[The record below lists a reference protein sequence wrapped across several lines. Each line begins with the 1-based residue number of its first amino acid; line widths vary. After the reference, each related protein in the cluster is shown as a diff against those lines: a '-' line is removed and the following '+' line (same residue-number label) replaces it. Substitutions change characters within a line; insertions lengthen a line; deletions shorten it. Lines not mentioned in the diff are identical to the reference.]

1 MTAKDFTPRNRSRPQ
16 QRGSQGGK
24 PARNRDFLGR
34 NYWAEKLENA
44 KTAYNRALETVQT
57 VGVQALAIARKT
69 YEKATEKFKE
79 AKSRV
84 EEHVEAL
91 KALYVLY
98 YEFVTPYTAK

>member
-1 MTAKDFTPRNRSRPQ
+1 MTAKDFA
-16 QRGSQGGK
+16 
-24 PARNRDFLGR
+24 PAIEADLDNEVAKEESLLQIATSWA
-34 NYWAEKLENA
+34 NYWAEKLEDA
-44 KTAYNRALETVQT
+44 KTAYDHALEAIQT

-69 YEKATEKFKE
+69 YEKATEKFEE

>member
-1 MTAKDFTPRNRSRPQ
+1 MTAKDFTPATEADLNNEVVKEESLLEIAT
-16 QRGSQGGK
+16 SW
-24 PARNRDFLGR
+24 A

-69 YEKATEKFKE
+69 YEKATEKFEE
-79 AKSRV
+79 AKNRV
-84 EEHVEAL
+84 EQHVESL

>member
-1 MTAKDFTPRNRSRPQ
+1 MTAKDFA
-16 QRGSQGGK
+16 
-24 PARNRDFLGR
+24 PAIEADLDNEVAKEESLLQIATSWA
-34 NYWAEKLENA
+34 NYWAEKLEDA
-44 KTAYNRALETVQT
+44 KTAYDRTLEAIQT

>member
-1 MTAKDFTPRNRSRPQ
+1 MTAKDFTPAIEADLDNEVAKEESLLQ
-16 QRGSQGGK
+16 IATSW
-24 PARNRDFLGR
+24 A
-34 NYWAEKLENA
+34 NYWAEKLEDA
-44 KTAYNRALETVQT
+44 KTAYDRALGAIQT
-57 VGVQALAIARKT
+57 IGVQALAIARKT
-69 YEKATEKFKE
+69 YEKATEKLEE

>member
-1 MTAKDFTPRNRSRPQ
+1 MTAKDFTPATEADLNNEVVKEESLLEIAT
-16 QRGSQGGK
+16 SW
-24 PARNRDFLGR
+24 A

-44 KTAYNRALETVQT
+44 KTAYNRALE
-57 VGVQALAIARKT
+57 T

>member
-1 MTAKDFTPRNRSRPQ
+1 MTAKDFTPAIEADLDNEVAKEESLLQ
-16 QRGSQGGK
+16 IATSW
-24 PARNRDFLGR
+24 A
-34 NYWAEKLENA
+34 NYWAEKLED
-44 KTAYNRALETVQT
+44 
-57 VGVQALAIARKT
+57 
-69 YEKATEKFKE
+69 

>member
-1 MTAKDFTPRNRSRPQ
+1 MTAKDFTPAIEADLDNEVAKEESLLQ
-16 QRGSQGGK
+16 IATSW
-24 PARNRDFLGR
+24 A
-34 NYWAEKLENA
+34 NYWAEKLEDA
-44 KTAYNRALETVQT
+44 KTAYDRTLEAIQT

-84 EEHVEAL
+84 EERVEAL